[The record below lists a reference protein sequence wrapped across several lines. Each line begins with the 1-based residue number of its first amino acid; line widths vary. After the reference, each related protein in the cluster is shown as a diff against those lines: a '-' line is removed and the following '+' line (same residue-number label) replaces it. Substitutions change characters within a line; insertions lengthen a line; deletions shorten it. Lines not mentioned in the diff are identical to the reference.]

1 MKRIGILGIEKLIE
15 VRRPSGLV
23 VLLPTID
30 VFLDMEVDAKV
41 SEQTIKEN
49 VHKVINNALNGEITA
64 IESLSADITKELS
77 ALAKQTE
84 VKMEADY
91 VVYRNTPVSGQ
102 KTQATYKI
110 LARALS
116 ENGRIKKMIGAE
128 VMGIASCPCAQEGLI
143 EHAREQL
150 KFSKEE
156 TDEILNTVPIASH
169 NQRNVA
175 TLYIEVPEEHDL
187 EIEGV
192 IELLENSMSAKIYD
206 VLKRKDEVHVVLE
219 SYKNPNFVEDVVRK
233 ILMEV
238 VKKYKDLPDESVI
251 FVKSESFESIH
262 QHNAIA
268 ERTSTL
274 KELRDEVNPG

>member
-15 VRRPSGLV
+15 VKRPQGLV
-23 VLLPTID
+23 VLLPKID
-30 VFLDMEVDAKV
+30 VLLDIEQGAKIN
-41 SEQTIKEN
+41 EQKINED
-49 VHKVINNALNGEITA
+49 VHKVINDVLIRKITS
-64 IESLSADITKELS
+64 IEDLGAVIIKELPKI
-77 ALAKQTE
+77 ATRAV

-91 VVYRNTPVSGQ
+91 VVYRETPVSGQ

-110 LARALS
+110 LAQAVR
-116 ENGRIKKMIGAE
+116 ENGETKKSIGAE
-128 VMGIASCPCAQEGLI
+128 VMGIASCPCAQEGLV
-143 EHAREQL
+143 EYSREKL
-150 KFSKEE
+150 NLTEEE
-156 TDEILNTVPIASH
+156 TNKILSVVPIASH

-187 EIEGV
+187 EVEGV
-192 IELLENSMSAKIYD
+192 IELLENSMSAMVYD

-219 SYKNPNFVEDVVRK
+219 STKNPNFVEDVVRK

-238 VKKYKDLPDESVI
+238 VKKYKDLPDDSVI
-251 FVKSESFESIH
+251 FAKSVSFETIH

-274 KELRDEVNPG
+274 KELKREVKSN